1 MVRIEIREEACR
13 GCEMC
18 ADVCPTQ
25 VIAHDAGRRKAR
37 VQAPEDC
44 IACLSCAYLCPSGAI
59 QQGGYHAVRNFYRDL
74 DFSQRVER
82 YL

>member
-18 ADVCPTQ
+18 SDVCPTR
-25 VIAHDAGRRKAR
+25 VIAHDPGRGKAQ

-44 IACLSCAYLCPSGAI
+44 IACLSCTFLCPSGAI
-59 QQGGYHAVRNFYRDL
+59 TQSQYHAVRNFYRDL
-74 DFSQRVER
+74 DFSRRVER
-82 YL
+82 FL